1 MRAGV
6 SLIAILALSG
16 LAAPAAL
23 AQAAA
28 PVAMAEPAMAVSSG
42 PEAVSVVIYRDR
54 PVNTVELMRRSQQ
67 SWSRLDREGLA
78 LIVETRTVDLPA
90 GEAVIRFEG
99 VAGGIVGQ
107 SAVLEGLP
115 AGVIERN
122 TDFDLLTPGALCERS
137 IGETVRVVRIN
148 PVTGNA
154 EERPAIIRA
163 GANGPVLE
171 VDGGFEALS
180 CSGLTQRVVFDR
192 VPEGL
197 SDQPSLSVRT
207 RAGEAGRYTVT
218 LAYLATGLQW
228 SSDYVAELAP
238 DGRSMTLTGWLTL
251 ANFGSTGFVDAP
263 VQAVAGNLRTEY
275 GTVPVDAVRLP
286 RRAGCWPQDTTTEG
300 EMPEVYDFNYG
311 GPRLQTRDRA
321 MADAPP
327 PPSPPPPPPPPP
339 PPLAEQGELG
349 DYKIYPLPERTTVAA
364 RQTKQVRFLER
375 RDVPVERIYR
385 IRVSARTDGPASH
398 GPFDAEIILKLD
410 NDPGSALGVA
420 LPGGTWSLRQQQEGG
435 ATFFSGEARSTDRP
449 VGLPVELRI
458 GQSPNV
464 RATVRTTDY
473 RSSVADEITTTLVTV
488 EVVLSNAGRDPA
500 TVEIIPQD
508 YYRPGFLIMDESL
521 ASAISENGYPAWT
534 VGLAPGSSQTLTY
547 SYRTRF

>member
-1 MRAGV
+1 MRVGL
-6 SLIAILALSG
+6 SLILALVLTG
-16 LAAPAAL
+16 LGAPAVL
-23 AQAAA
+23 AQAAG
-28 PVAMAEPAMAVSSG
+28 PVAVAEPPVAVSRG
-42 PEAVSVVIYRDR
+42 PDAVSVVIYRDR

-67 SWSRLDREGLA
+67 SWARLDREGLA
-78 LIVETRTVDLPA
+78 LIVETRTIDLPA

-122 TDFDLLTPGALCERS
+122 TDFDLLTPGSLFERS
-137 IGETVRVVRIN
+137 IGETVRVVRVN
-148 PVTGNA
+148 PVTGNT
-154 EERPAIIRA
+154 EEHVAVIRA

-263 VQAVAGNLRTEY
+263 VQAVAGNLRTER

-286 RRAGCWPQDTTTEG
+286 RRAGCWPQDTTTGG
-300 EMPEVYDFNYG
+300 EMPKYF
-311 GPRLQTRDRA
+311 GPT
-321 MADAPP
+321 MPM
-327 PPSPPPPPPPPP
+327 PPPPPPPPP
-339 PPLAEQGELG
+339 APAMAARDEVVVTGSRVAREEDLG
-349 DYKIYPLPERTTVAA
+349 DYKIYTLPERTTVAA

-385 IRVSARTDGPASH
+385 ARTDGSSDLGGVT
-398 GPFDAEIILKLD
+398 GPFQTDIVLRLD
-410 NDPGSALGVA
+410 NDAGSALGLA
-420 LPGGTWSLRQQQEGG
+420 LPGGTWSLRQQRTDG
-435 ATFFSGEARSTDRP
+435 AAFFTGEARSTDRP
-449 VGLPVELRI
+449 VGLPVELSI

-464 RATVRTTDY
+464 RVRHRATEYSSSRTAG
-473 RSSVADEITTTLVTV
+473 VTTVLYTV
-488 EVVLSNAGRDPA
+488 EVEILNAGSDSA
-500 TVEIIPQD
+500 KLEIIPRSYFQ
-508 YYRPGFLIMDESL
+508 PGFIITRESRE
-521 ASAISENGYPAWT
+521 SGITEGGYPAWT
-534 VGLAPGSSQTLTY
+534 FDVPPRSVERLSY
-547 SYRTRF
+547 SYRLEY

>member
-16 LAAPAAL
+16 LAAPVAL
-23 AQAAA
+23 AQAAGPA
-28 PVAMAEPAMAVSSG
+28 AVVEPAVAVSSG

-78 LIVETRTVDLPA
+78 LIVETRTIDLPA

-122 TDFDLLTPGALCERS
+122 TDFDLLTPGSLFERS

-148 PVTGNA
+148 PVTGRS
-154 EERPAIIRA
+154 EEHVAIIRA
-163 GANGPVLE
+163 GARGPVLE

-263 VQAVAGNLRTEY
+263 VQAVAGNLRTES

-300 EMPEVYDFNYG
+300 EMPELYG
-311 GPRLQTRDRA
+311 VDDIVVTGYR
-321 MADAPP
+321 MAAPP
-327 PPSPPPPPPPPP
+327 PAAPPPPPPPPP
-339 PPLAEQGELG
+339 AAPAMAEQGELG
-349 DYKIYPLPERTTVAA
+349 DYKIYTLPERTTVAA

-375 RDVPVERIYR
+375 RDVPVERFYR
-385 IRVSARTDGPASH
+385 ARIDGSSEPGSVTGPIQTDIVLRLEN
-398 GPFDAEIILKLD
+398 DAD
-410 NDPGSALGVA
+410 SALGLA
-420 LPGGTWSLRQQQEGG
+420 LPGGTWSLRQQRMDGP
-435 ATFFSGEARSTDRP
+435 AFFTGEARSTDRP
-449 VGLPVELRI
+449 VGLPVELAI

-464 RATVRTTDY
+464 RVRYRTTDY
-473 RSSVADEITTTLVTV
+473 TSSQTDGVTTTLYTVQV
-488 EVVLSNAGRDPA
+488 EVMNAGAEAARL
-500 TVEIIPQD
+500 ELIPRAYFQ
-508 YYRPGFLIMDESL
+508 PGFTITRESRE
-521 ASAISENGYPAWT
+521 SEITESGYPAWT
-534 VGLAPGSSQTLTY
+534 FAVPAGSVERLSY
-547 SYRTRF
+547 SYRVEY

>member
-6 SLIAILALSG
+6 SLIAVLALSG
-16 LAAPAAL
+16 LAAPMAR
-23 AQAAA
+23 AQTAT
-28 PVAMAEPAMAVSSG
+28 PVAVAEPAVAVSSG

-54 PVNTVELMRRSQQ
+54 PVNTVELIRRSQQ

-78 LIVETRTVDLPA
+78 LIVETRTIDLPA

-122 TDFDLLTPGALCERS
+122 TDFDLLTPGSLFERS
-137 IGETVRVVRIN
+137 TGETVRVVRIN
-148 PVTGNA
+148 PVTGRS
-154 EERPAIIRA
+154 EEQVAVIRA

-207 RAGEAGRYTVT
+207 RGGEAGRYTVT

-263 VQAVAGNLRTEY
+263 VQAVAGNLRTEF

-300 EMPEVYDFNYG
+300 EMPELYG
-311 GPRLQTRDRA
+311 VDEIVVTGYRA
-321 MADAPP
+321 RSDAPP
-327 PPSPPPPPPPPP
+327 PPPPAPPPPPPPPP
-339 PPLAEQGELG
+339 AMAEQGELG
-349 DYKIYPLPERTTVAA
+349 DYKIYTLPERTTVAA

-375 RDVPVERIYR
+375 RDVPVERFYR
-385 IRVSARTDGPASH
+385 ARIDGSSEPASVP
-398 GPFDAEIILKLD
+398 GPIQTDIVLRLENDAD
-410 NDPGSALGVA
+410 SALGLA
-420 LPGGTWSLRQQQEGG
+420 LPGGTWSLRQQRTDGP
-435 ATFFSGEARSTDRP
+435 AFFTGEARSTDRP
-449 VGLPVELRI
+449 VGLPVELLI

-464 RATVRTTDY
+464 RVRYRTTDY
-473 RSSVADEITTTLVTV
+473 TSSQTDGVTTTLYTVQV
-488 EVVLSNAGRDPA
+488 EVMNAGAEAARL
-500 TVEIIPQD
+500 ELIPRA
-508 YYRPGFLIMDESL
+508 YFRPGFTITRESRE
-521 ASAISENGYPAWT
+521 SALSDNGYPAWAF
-534 VGLAPGSSQTLTY
+534 VVPAGSVERLSF
-547 SYRTRF
+547 SYRVEY

>member
-1 MRAGV
+1 MRTGV

-16 LAAPAAL
+16 LAAPMAL
-23 AQAAA
+23 AQAVA
-28 PVAMAEPAMAVSSG
+28 PVAVAEPAVAVSSG

-115 AGVIERN
+115 TGVIERN
-122 TDFDLLTPGALCERS
+122 TDFDLLTPGSLFERS

-148 PVTGNA
+148 PVTDGA
-154 EERPAIIRA
+154 EEHVALIRA

-238 DGRSMTLTGWLTL
+238 DGRSMALTGWLTL

-263 VQAVAGNLRTEY
+263 VQAVAGNLRTES

-300 EMPEVYDFNYG
+300 KSPAYSGMTEPM
-311 GPRLQTRDRA
+311 
-321 MADAPP
+321 
-327 PPSPPPPPPPPP
+327 PPPPPPAPPP
-339 PPLAEQGELG
+339 PPRLQMRDEVVVTGSRIAEQGELG
-349 DYKIYPLPERTTVAA
+349 DYKIYTLPERTTVAA

-375 RDVPVERIYR
+375 RDVPVERLYR
-385 IRVSARTDGPASH
+385 ARIDGSSDLRSVTGPLQTD
-398 GPFDAEIILKLD
+398 ILLRLD
-410 NDPGSALGVA
+410 NDADSALGLA
-420 LPGGTWSLRQQQEGG
+420 LPGGTWSLRQQRTDGP
-435 ATFFSGEARSTDRP
+435 AFFTGEARSTDRP
-449 VGLPVELRI
+449 IGLPVELSI

-464 RATVRTTDY
+464 RVRYRTTDY
-473 RSSVADEITTTLVTV
+473 SSSQTGGVTTTLYTVQV
-488 EVVLSNAGRDPA
+488 EVMNAGA
-500 TVEIIPQD
+500 EAASLEVIPWAYFQ
-508 YYRPGFLIMDESL
+508 PGFTITRESRE
-521 ASAISENGYPAWT
+521 SSITEGGYPAWSFA
-534 VGLAPGSSQTLTY
+534 VPAGSVERLSF
-547 SYRTRF
+547 SYRVEY

>member
-1 MRAGV
+1 MRTGV

-16 LAAPAAL
+16 LAAPMAL
-23 AQAAA
+23 AQAVA
-28 PVAMAEPAMAVSSG
+28 PVAVAEPAVAVSSG

-122 TDFDLLTPGALCERS
+122 TDFDLLTPGSLFERS

-148 PVTGNA
+148 PVTGGA
-154 EERPAIIRA
+154 EEHVALIRA

-300 EMPEVYDFNYG
+300 KSPAYSGMTEPM
-311 GPRLQTRDRA
+311 
-321 MADAPP
+321 P
-327 PPSPPPPPPPPP
+327 PPSPPAPPPPPR
-339 PPLAEQGELG
+339 LQMRDEVVVTGSRIAEQGELG
-349 DYKIYPLPERTTVAA
+349 DYKIYTLPERTTVAA

-385 IRVSARTDGPASH
+385 ARISGSSDLGGVTGPFRTD
-398 GPFDAEIILKLD
+398 IVLKLD
-410 NDPGSALGVA
+410 NDADSALGLA
-420 LPGGTWSLRQQQEGG
+420 LPGGTWSLRQQRTDGP
-435 ATFFSGEARSTDRP
+435 AFFTGEARSTDRP
-449 VGLPVELRI
+449 VGLPVELSI

-464 RATVRTTDY
+464 RVRYRTTEY
-473 RSSVADEITTTLVTV
+473 SSSQTGGVTTTVYTVQV
-488 EVVLSNAGRDPA
+488 EVMNTGAEAASLEV
-500 TVEIIPQD
+500 IPWAYFQ
-508 YYRPGFLIMDESL
+508 PGFTITRESRE
-521 ASAISENGYPAWT
+521 SGITEGGYPAWSFA
-534 VGLAPGSSQTLTY
+534 VPAGSVERLSF
-547 SYRTRF
+547 SYRVEY

>member
-16 LAAPAAL
+16 LAAPEAL
-23 AQAAA
+23 AQAAVPA
-28 PVAMAEPAMAVSSG
+28 AVAEPAVAVSSG

-122 TDFDLLTPGALCERS
+122 TDFDLLTPGSLFERS

-148 PVTGNA
+148 PVTGGA
-154 EERPAIIRA
+154 EEHVALIRA

-263 VQAVAGNLRTEY
+263 VQAVAGNLRTES
-275 GTVPVDAVRLP
+275 GTVAVDAVRLP

-300 EMPEVYDFNYG
+300 ESPAYSGMTEP
-311 GPRLQTRDRA
+311 
-321 MADAPP
+321 M
-327 PPSPPPPPPPPP
+327 PPPPPPPPP
-339 PPLAEQGELG
+339 SAPVMVGREEVVVTGSRIAEQGELG
-349 DYKIYPLPERTTVAA
+349 DYKIYTLPERTTVAA

-375 RDVPVERIYR
+375 RDVPVERLYR
-385 IRVSARTDGPASH
+385 ARISGSSDLGGVT
-398 GPFDAEIILKLD
+398 GPFQTDIVLKLD
-410 NDPGSALGVA
+410 NDADSALGLA
-420 LPGGTWSLRQQQEGG
+420 LPGGTWSLRQQRTDGP
-435 ATFFSGEARSTDRP
+435 AFFTGEARSTDRP
-449 VGLPVELRI
+449 VGLPVELSI

-464 RATVRTTDY
+464 RVRYRTTDY
-473 RSSVADEITTTLVTV
+473 RSSQTGGVTTTVYTVQVEVMNAGAEAASLELIPWAYFQPGFTITRESRESEIT
-488 EVVLSNAGRDPA
+488 
-500 TVEIIPQD
+500 
-508 YYRPGFLIMDESL
+508 ES
-521 ASAISENGYPAWT
+521 GYPAWT
-534 VGLAPGSSQTLTY
+534 FAVPAGSVERLSY
-547 SYRTRF
+547 SYRIEY

>member
-16 LAAPAAL
+16 LAAPEAL
-23 AQAAA
+23 AQAAVPA
-28 PVAMAEPAMAVSSG
+28 AVAEPAVAVSSG

-54 PVNTVELMRRSQQ
+54 PVNTVELMRQSQQ

-122 TDFDLLTPGALCERS
+122 TDFDLLTPGSLFERS

-148 PVTGNA
+148 PVTGGA
-154 EERPAIIRA
+154 EEHVAVIRA

-263 VQAVAGNLRTEY
+263 VQAVAGNLRTES

-300 EMPEVYDFNYG
+300 EMPEYS
-311 GPRLQTRDRA
+311 GPA
-321 MADAPP
+321 MAV
-327 PPSPPPPPPPPP
+327 PPPPPPPAPP
-339 PPLAEQGELG
+339 PPPRLQMRDEVVVTGSRIAEQGELG
-349 DYKIYPLPERTTVAA
+349 DYKIYTLPERTTVAA

-385 IRVSARTDGPASH
+385 ARIDGSSDLRSVTGPLQTD
-398 GPFDAEIILKLD
+398 IVLRLD
-410 NDPGSALGVA
+410 NDADSALGLA
-420 LPGGTWSLRQQQEGG
+420 LPGGTWSLRQQRTDGP
-435 ATFFSGEARSTDRP
+435 AFFTGEARSTDRP
-449 VGLPVELRI
+449 IGLPVELSI

-464 RATVRTTDY
+464 RVRYRTTDY
-473 RSSVADEITTTLVTV
+473 SSSQTGGVTTTLYTVQV
-488 EVVLSNAGRDPA
+488 EVMNAGA
-500 TVEIIPQD
+500 EAASLEVIPWAYFQ
-508 YYRPGFLIMDESL
+508 PGFTITRESRE
-521 ASAISENGYPAWT
+521 SSITEGGYPAWSFA
-534 VGLAPGSSQTLTY
+534 VPAGSVERLSF
-547 SYRTRF
+547 SYRVEY

>member
-1 MRAGV
+1 MRAGT

-28 PVAMAEPAMAVSSG
+28 PVAVAEPAIAVSSG

-54 PVNTVELMRRSQQ
+54 PVNTVELLRQSQQ
-67 SWSRLDREGLA
+67 SWNRLDREGLA
-78 LIVETRTVDLPA
+78 LIVETRTIDLPA

-122 TDFDLLTPGALCERS
+122 TDFDLLTPGSLFERS
-137 IGETVRVVRIN
+137 IGETVRVVRVN
-148 PVTGNA
+148 PVTGRS
-154 EERPAIIRA
+154 EERVAIIRA
-163 GANGPVLE
+163 GAAGPVLE
-171 VDGGFEALS
+171 VGGGFEALS

-238 DGRSMTLTGWLTL
+238 DGRSMVVTGWLTL

-263 VQAVAGNLRTEY
+263 VQAVAGTLRTDR

-300 EMPEVYDFNYG
+300 EMPEYF
-311 GPRLQTRDRA
+311 GPA
-321 MADAPP
+321 IYA
-327 PPSPPPPPPPPP
+327 PPPPPPPPP
-339 PPLAEQGELG
+339 SAAARETVEDIVVTGSRIAEQGDLG
-349 DYKIYPLPERTTVAA
+349 DYKIYTLPERTTVAA

-375 RDVPVERIYR
+375 RDVPVERVYRLRVAGSEDTREIY
-385 IRVSARTDGPASH
+385 GPRPA
-398 GPFDAEIILKLD
+398 DIVLRLD
-410 NDPGSALGVA
+410 NALGSALGVA
-420 LPGGTWSLRQQQEGG
+420 LPGGTWNLRQRRLDGP
-435 ATFFSGEARSTDRP
+435 AFFTGEARSEDRP
-449 VGLPVELRI
+449 VGLPVELAI
-458 GQSPNV
+458 GQSPKV
-464 RATVRTTDY
+464 RGMVRTTAY
-473 RSSVADEITTTLVTV
+473 RSSVRRDVETQTYTVETVITNAGQESVTV
-488 EVVLSNAGRDPA
+488 QV
-500 TVEIIPQD
+500 IPED
-508 YYRPGFLIMDESL
+508 YYEDGFRITRQSL
-521 ASAISENGYPAWT
+521 RSVVSENGYPVWT
-534 VGLAPGSSQTLTY
+534 LTVPGSGSYTLTY
-547 SYRTRF
+547 SYRTRY

>member
-1 MRAGV
+1 MRIGL
-6 SLIAILALSG
+6 SLILALVLTG
-16 LAAPAAL
+16 LGAPAVL
-23 AQAAA
+23 GQAAGPA
-28 PVAMAEPAMAVSSG
+28 AGAEPPVAVSPG
-42 PEAVSVVIYRDR
+42 PDAVSVVIYRDR

-67 SWSRLDREGLA
+67 SWARLDREGLA
-78 LIVETRTVDLPA
+78 LIVETRTIDLPA

-122 TDFDLLTPGALCERS
+122 TDFDLLTPGSLFERS
-137 IGETVRVVRIN
+137 IGETVRVVRVN

-154 EERPAIIRA
+154 EEHVAVIRA

-207 RAGEAGRYTVT
+207 RAGAAGRYTVT

-228 SSDYVAELAP
+228 SSDYVVELAP

-263 VQAVAGNLRTEY
+263 VQAVAGNLRTER

-300 EMPEVYDFNYG
+300 QMPEYYG
-311 GPRLQTRDRA
+311 VEDIVVTGYRA
-321 MADAPP
+321 AA
-327 PPSPPPPPPPPP
+327 PPPPPPPPP
-339 PPLAEQGELG
+339 PAPAAPPMAEQGELG
-349 DYKIYPLPERTTVAA
+349 DYKIYTLPELTTVAA

-375 RDVPVERIYR
+375 RDVPVERLHR
-385 IRVSARTDGPASH
+385 ARVDGSADLMGVT
-398 GPFDAEIILKLD
+398 GPFQTDIVLRLD
-410 NDPGSALGVA
+410 NDAGSALGLA
-420 LPGGTWSLRQQQEGG
+420 LPGGTWSLRQQRTDGP
-435 ATFFSGEARSTDRP
+435 AFFTGEVRSTDRP
-449 VGLPVELRI
+449 VGLPVELLI

-464 RATVRTTDY
+464 RVRHRATEYSSSRTGG
-473 RSSVADEITTTLVTV
+473 VTTVLYTV
-488 EVVLSNAGRDPA
+488 EVEILNAGSDSA
-500 TVEIIPQD
+500 KVEIIPRSYFQ
-508 YYRPGFLIMDESL
+508 PGFAITRESRE
-521 ASAISENGYPAWT
+521 SGITEGGYPAWT
-534 VGLAPGSSQTLTY
+534 FDVPPRSVERLSY
-547 SYRTRF
+547 SYRLEY

>member
-1 MRAGV
+1 MRTGV

-16 LAAPAAL
+16 LAAPMAL
-23 AQAAA
+23 AQAVA
-28 PVAMAEPAMAVSSG
+28 PVAVAEPAVAVSSG

-115 AGVIERN
+115 TGVIERN
-122 TDFDLLTPGALCERS
+122 TDFDLLTPGSLFERS

-148 PVTGNA
+148 PVTDGA
-154 EERPAIIRA
+154 EEHVALIRA

-238 DGRSMTLTGWLTL
+238 DGRSMALTGWLTL

-263 VQAVAGNLRTEY
+263 VQAVAGNLRTES

-300 EMPEVYDFNYG
+300 KSPAYSGMTEPM
-311 GPRLQTRDRA
+311 
-321 MADAPP
+321 
-327 PPSPPPPPPPPP
+327 PPPPPPAPPP
-339 PPLAEQGELG
+339 PPRLQMRDEVVVTGSRIAEQGELG
-349 DYKIYPLPERTTVAA
+349 DYKIYTLPERTTVAA

-375 RDVPVERIYR
+375 RDVPVERLYR
-385 IRVSARTDGPASH
+385 ARIDGSSDLRSVTGPLQTD
-398 GPFDAEIILKLD
+398 IVLRLD
-410 NDPGSALGVA
+410 NDADSALGLA
-420 LPGGTWSLRQQQEGG
+420 LPGGTWSLRQQRTDGP
-435 ATFFSGEARSTDRP
+435 AFFTGEARSTDRP
-449 VGLPVELRI
+449 IGLPVELSI

-464 RATVRTTDY
+464 RVRYRTTDY
-473 RSSVADEITTTLVTV
+473 SSSQTGGVTTTLYTVQV
-488 EVVLSNAGRDPA
+488 EVMNAGA
-500 TVEIIPQD
+500 EAASLEVIPWAYFQ
-508 YYRPGFLIMDESL
+508 PGFTITRESRE
-521 ASAISENGYPAWT
+521 SSITEGGYPAWSFA
-534 VGLAPGSSQTLTY
+534 VPAGSVERLSF
-547 SYRTRF
+547 SYRVEY

>member
-1 MRAGV
+1 MRIGL
-6 SLIAILALSG
+6 SLILALVLSG
-16 LAAPAAL
+16 LVASAVL
-23 AQAAA
+23 AQANGPAA
-28 PVAMAEPAMAVSSG
+28 VAEPGVTVSQG
-42 PEAVSVVIYRDR
+42 PDAVSVVIYRDR

-67 SWSRLDREGLA
+67 SWARLDREGLA
-78 LIVETRTVDLPA
+78 LIVETRTIDLPA

-122 TDFDLLTPGALCERS
+122 TDFDLLTPGSLFERS
-137 IGETVRVVRIN
+137 IGETVRVVRVN

-154 EERPAIIRA
+154 EEHVAVIRA

-207 RAGEAGRYTVT
+207 RAGTAGRYTVT

-263 VQAVAGNLRTEY
+263 VQAVAGNLRTQS

-286 RRAGCWPQDTTTEG
+286 RRAGCWPQDTTTGG
-300 EMPEVYDFNYG
+300 EMPEGYAAESRAY
-311 GPRLQTRDRA
+311 A
-321 MADAPP
+321 MA
-327 PPSPPPPPPPPP
+327 PPPPPPPAPP
-339 PPLAEQGELG
+339 APARPEVVVTGSRVAREDDLG
-349 DYKIYPLPERTTVAA
+349 DYKIYTLPELTTVAA

-375 RDVPVERIYR
+375 RDVPVERLYR
-385 IRVSARTDGPASH
+385 ARVDGSSDLIGVI
-398 GPFDAEIILKLD
+398 GPFQTDIVLKLD
-410 NDPGSALGVA
+410 NDAGSALGLA
-420 LPGGTWSLRQQQEGG
+420 LPGGTWSLRQQRTDGP
-435 ATFFSGEARSTDRP
+435 TFFTGEARSTDRP
-449 VGLPVELRI
+449 VGLPVELSI

-464 RATVRTTDY
+464 RVRHRATEYSSSRTGG
-473 RSSVADEITTTLVTV
+473 VATTLYTV
-488 EVVLSNAGRDPA
+488 EVEILNAGSDSARL
-500 TVEIIPQD
+500 EIIPRSYFQ
-508 YYRPGFLIMDESL
+508 PGFIITRESRESTL
-521 ASAISENGYPAWT
+521 TEGGYPAWT
-534 VGLAPGSSQTLTY
+534 FDVPPRSVERLSY
-547 SYRTRF
+547 SYRLEY

>member
-1 MRAGV
+1 MRTGV

-16 LAAPAAL
+16 LAAPMAL
-23 AQAAA
+23 AQAVA
-28 PVAMAEPAMAVSSG
+28 PVAVAEPAVAVSSG

-115 AGVIERN
+115 TGVIERN
-122 TDFDLLTPGALCERS
+122 TDFDLLTPGSLFERS

-148 PVTGNA
+148 PVTDGA
-154 EERPAIIRA
+154 EEHVALIRA

-238 DGRSMTLTGWLTL
+238 DGRSMALTGWLTL

-263 VQAVAGNLRTEY
+263 VQAVAGNLRTES

-300 EMPEVYDFNYG
+300 KSPAYSGMTEPM
-311 GPRLQTRDRA
+311 
-321 MADAPP
+321 
-327 PPSPPPPPPPPP
+327 PPPPPPAPPP
-339 PPLAEQGELG
+339 PPRLQMRDEVVVTGSRIAEQGELG
-349 DYKIYPLPERTTVAA
+349 DYKIYTLPERTTVAA

-375 RDVPVERIYR
+375 RDVPVERLYR
-385 IRVSARTDGPASH
+385 ARISGSSDLGGVT
-398 GPFDAEIILKLD
+398 GPFQTDIVLRLD
-410 NDPGSALGVA
+410 NDADSALGLA
-420 LPGGTWSLRQQQEGG
+420 LPGGTWSLRQQRTDGP
-435 ATFFSGEARSTDRP
+435 AFFTGEARSTDRP
-449 VGLPVELRI
+449 IGLPVELSI

-464 RATVRTTDY
+464 RVRYRTTDY
-473 RSSVADEITTTLVTV
+473 SSSQTGGVTTTLYTVQV
-488 EVVLSNAGRDPA
+488 EVMNAGA
-500 TVEIIPQD
+500 EAASLEVIPWAYFQ
-508 YYRPGFLIMDESL
+508 PGFTITRESRE
-521 ASAISENGYPAWT
+521 SSITEGGYPAWSFA
-534 VGLAPGSSQTLTY
+534 VPAGSVERLSF
-547 SYRTRF
+547 SYRVEY

>member
-1 MRAGV
+1 MRTGV

-16 LAAPAAL
+16 LAAPMAL

-28 PVAMAEPAMAVSSG
+28 PVAMAEPAVAVSGG

-78 LIVETRTVDLPA
+78 LIVETRTIDLPA

-122 TDFDLLTPGALCERS
+122 TDFDLLTPGSLFERA

-148 PVTGNA
+148 PVTGDA
-154 EERPAIIRA
+154 EEHMAVIRA

-171 VDGGFEALS
+171 VDGGIEALS

-218 LAYLATGLQW
+218 LAYLTTGLQW

-263 VQAVAGNLRTEY
+263 VQAVAGNLRTES

-300 EMPEVYDFNYG
+300 EMPAYSGMTE
-311 GPRLQTRDRA
+311 P
-321 MADAPP
+321 M
-327 PPSPPPPPPPPP
+327 PPPPPPPPAMAATVVDDIVVTGSRV
-339 PPLAEQGELG
+339 AEQEDLG
-349 DYKIYPLPERTTVAA
+349 DYKIYTLPERTTVAA

-375 RDVPVERIYR
+375 HDVPVERIYR
-385 IRVSARTDGPASH
+385 LRVAGSEDT
-398 GPFDAEIILKLD
+398 AEIYGPQEADIVLRLD
-410 NDPGSALGVA
+410 NAPGSALGLA
-420 LPGGTWSLRQQQEGG
+420 LPGGTWNLRQQG
-435 ATFFSGEARSTDRP
+435 ADGAAFFTGEARSVDRP
-449 VGLPVELRI
+449 VGLPVELSI

-464 RATVRTTDY
+464 RGSVRTTTY
-473 RSSVADEITTTLVTV
+473 RSSERRNVETQTYKVEAIIT
-488 EVVLSNAGRDPA
+488 NAGQDAA
-500 TVEIIPQD
+500 TVQVVPAD
-508 YYRPGFLIMDESL
+508 YFADGFRITRQSVR
-521 ASAISENGYPAWT
+521 STISENGYPMWT
-534 VGLAPGSSQTLTY
+534 LTVPAGSSQTLTY
-547 SYRTRF
+547 TYRVEY

>member
-16 LAAPAAL
+16 LAAPEAL
-23 AQAAA
+23 AQAAVPA
-28 PVAMAEPAMAVSSG
+28 AVAEPAVAVSSG

-54 PVNTVELMRRSQQ
+54 PVNTVELMRQSQQ

-122 TDFDLLTPGALCERS
+122 TDFDLLTPGSLFERS

-148 PVTGNA
+148 PVTGGA
-154 EERPAIIRA
+154 EEHVAVIRA

-263 VQAVAGNLRTEY
+263 VQAVAGNLRTES

-300 EMPEVYDFNYG
+300 DMPEMYG
-311 GPRLQTRDRA
+311 GMRDRA
-321 MADAPP
+321 YAMA
-327 PPSPPPPPPPPP
+327 PPPPPPPPP
-339 PPLAEQGELG
+339 SAPPPPVPPPPPALAGQGELG
-349 DYKIYPLPERTTVAA
+349 DYKIYTLPERTTVAA

-375 RDVPVERIYR
+375 RDVPVERLYR
-385 IRVSARTDGPASH
+385 ARISGSSDLGGVT
-398 GPFDAEIILKLD
+398 GPFQTDIVLRLD
-410 NDPGSALGVA
+410 NDADSALGLA
-420 LPGGTWSLRQQQEGG
+420 LPGGTWSLRQQRTDGP
-435 ATFFSGEARSTDRP
+435 AFFTGEARSTDRP
-449 VGLPVELRI
+449 VGLPVELSI

-464 RATVRTTDY
+464 RVRYRTTDY
-473 RSSVADEITTTLVTV
+473 SSSQTGGGTTTLYTV
-488 EVVLSNAGRDPA
+488 QVEGMNAGA
-500 TVEIIPQD
+500 EAASLEVIPWAYFQ
-508 YYRPGFLIMDESL
+508 PGFTITRESRE
-521 ASAISENGYPAWT
+521 SGITEGGYPAWSFA
-534 VGLAPGSSQTLTY
+534 VPAGSVERLSF
-547 SYRTRF
+547 SYRVEY

>member
-1 MRAGV
+1 MRPGV
-6 SLIAILALSG
+6 SLIAVLALSG
-16 LAAPAAL
+16 LAAPTAL
-23 AQAAA
+23 AQAAG
-28 PVAMAEPAMAVSSG
+28 PVAVAEPAVAVSSG

-122 TDFDLLTPGALCERS
+122 TDFDLLTPGSLFERS

-148 PVTGNA
+148 PVTGSA
-154 EERPAIIRA
+154 EEHVAVIRA

-171 VDGGFEALS
+171 VDGSFEALS

-207 RAGEAGRYTVT
+207 RAGTAGRYTVT

-263 VQAVAGNLRTEY
+263 VQAVAGNLRTES

-300 EMPEVYDFNYG
+300 EMPEYS
-311 GPRLQTRDRA
+311 GPA
-321 MADAPP
+321 MAV
-327 PPSPPPPPPPPP
+327 PPPPPPPAPP
-339 PPLAEQGELG
+339 PPPRLQMRDEVVVTGSRIAEQGELG
-349 DYKIYPLPERTTVAA
+349 DYKIYTLPERTTVAA

-385 IRVSARTDGPASH
+385 ARIDGSSDLRSVTGPLQTD
-398 GPFDAEIILKLD
+398 IVLRLD
-410 NDPGSALGVA
+410 NDADSALGLA
-420 LPGGTWSLRQQQEGG
+420 LPGGTWSLRQQRTDGP
-435 ATFFSGEARSTDRP
+435 AFFTGEARSTDRP
-449 VGLPVELRI
+449 VGLPVELSI

-464 RATVRTTDY
+464 RVRYRTTDY
-473 RSSVADEITTTLVTV
+473 SSSQTGGVTTTLFTVQV
-488 EVVLSNAGRDPA
+488 EVMNAGA
-500 TVEIIPQD
+500 EAASLEIIPWAYFQ
-508 YYRPGFLIMDESL
+508 PGFTITRESRE
-521 ASAISENGYPAWT
+521 SGITESGYPAWT
-534 VGLAPGSSQTLTY
+534 FAVPSGSVERLSF
-547 SYRTRF
+547 SYRIEY

>member
-16 LAAPAAL
+16 LAAPEAL
-23 AQAAA
+23 AQAAVPA
-28 PVAMAEPAMAVSSG
+28 AVAEPAVAVSSG

-54 PVNTVELMRRSQQ
+54 PVNTVELMRQSQQ

-122 TDFDLLTPGALCERS
+122 TDFDLLTPGSLFERS

-148 PVTGNA
+148 PVTGGA
-154 EERPAIIRA
+154 EEHVAVIRA

-263 VQAVAGNLRTEY
+263 VQAVAGNLRTES

-300 EMPEVYDFNYG
+300 DMPEMYG
-311 GPRLQTRDRA
+311 GMRDRA
-321 MADAPP
+321 YAMA
-327 PPSPPPPPPPPP
+327 PPPPPPPPP
-339 PPLAEQGELG
+339 SAPPPPVPPPPPALAGQGELG
-349 DYKIYPLPERTTVAA
+349 DYKIYTLPERTTVAA

-375 RDVPVERIYR
+375 RDVPVERLYR
-385 IRVSARTDGPASH
+385 ARISGSSDLGGVT
-398 GPFDAEIILKLD
+398 GPFQTDIVLRLD
-410 NDPGSALGVA
+410 NDADSALGLA
-420 LPGGTWSLRQQQEGG
+420 LPGGTWSLRQQRTDGP
-435 ATFFSGEARSTDRP
+435 AFFTGEARSTDRP
-449 VGLPVELRI
+449 VGLPVELSI

-464 RATVRTTDY
+464 RVRYRTTDY
-473 RSSVADEITTTLVTV
+473 SSSQTGGVTTTLYTVQV
-488 EVVLSNAGRDPA
+488 EVMNAGA
-500 TVEIIPQD
+500 EAASLEVIPWAYFQ
-508 YYRPGFLIMDESL
+508 PGFTITRESRE
-521 ASAISENGYPAWT
+521 SGITEGGYPAWSFA
-534 VGLAPGSSQTLTY
+534 VPASSVERLSF
-547 SYRTRF
+547 SYRVEY

>member
-1 MRAGV
+1 MRTGV

-16 LAAPAAL
+16 LAAPVAH
-23 AQAAA
+23 AQAVA
-28 PVAMAEPAMAVSSG
+28 PVAVAEPAVAVSSG

-54 PVNTVELMRRSQQ
+54 PVNTVELMRQSQQ

-78 LIVETRTVDLPA
+78 LIVETRTIDLPA

-122 TDFDLLTPGALCERS
+122 TDFDLLTPGSLFERS

-154 EERPAIIRA
+154 EEHVAVIRA

-263 VQAVAGNLRTEY
+263 VQAVAGNLRIES

-300 EMPEVYDFNYG
+300 EMPEYMGLPVY
-311 GPRLQTRDRA
+311 A
-321 MADAPP
+321 
-327 PPSPPPPPPPPP
+327 PPPPPPPPP
-339 PPLAEQGELG
+339 PAPAMVARDEVVVTGSRIAEQGELG
-349 DYKIYPLPERTTVAA
+349 DYKIYTLPERTTVAA

-375 RDVPVERIYR
+375 RDVPVERLYR
-385 IRVSARTDGPASH
+385 ARIDGSSDLRSVT
-398 GPFDAEIILKLD
+398 GPFQTDIVLRLD
-410 NDPGSALGVA
+410 NDADSALGLA
-420 LPGGTWSLRQQQEGG
+420 LPGGTWSLRQQRTDGP
-435 ATFFSGEARSTDRP
+435 AFFTGEARSTDRP
-449 VGLPVELRI
+449 VGLPVELSI

-464 RATVRTTDY
+464 RVRYRTTEY
-473 RSSVADEITTTLVTV
+473 SSSQTGGVTTTLYTVQV
-488 EVVLSNAGRDPA
+488 EVMNAGA
-500 TVEIIPQD
+500 EAASLEIIPWAYFQ
-508 YYRPGFLIMDESL
+508 RGFTITRESRTSTL
-521 ASAISENGYPAWT
+521 TESGYPAWSFA
-534 VGLAPGSSQTLTY
+534 VPAGSVEQLSF
-547 SYRTRF
+547 SYRIEY

>member
-16 LAAPAAL
+16 LAAPEAL
-23 AQAAA
+23 AQAAVPA
-28 PVAMAEPAMAVSSG
+28 AVAEPAVAVSSG

-54 PVNTVELMRRSQQ
+54 PVNTVELMRQSQQ

-122 TDFDLLTPGALCERS
+122 TDFDLLTPGSLFERS

-148 PVTGNA
+148 PVTGGA
-154 EERPAIIRA
+154 EEHVAVIRA

-263 VQAVAGNLRTEY
+263 VQAVAGNLRTES

-300 EMPEVYDFNYG
+300 DMPEMYG
-311 GPRLQTRDRA
+311 GMRDRA
-321 MADAPP
+321 YAMA
-327 PPSPPPPPPPPP
+327 PPPPPPPPP
-339 PPLAEQGELG
+339 SAPPPPVPPPPPALAGQGELG
-349 DYKIYPLPERTTVAA
+349 DYKIYTLPERTTVAA

-375 RDVPVERIYR
+375 RDVPVERLYR
-385 IRVSARTDGPASH
+385 ARISGSSDLGGVT
-398 GPFDAEIILKLD
+398 GPFQTDIVLRLD
-410 NDPGSALGVA
+410 NDADSALGLA
-420 LPGGTWSLRQQQEGG
+420 LPGGTWSLRQQRTDGP
-435 ATFFSGEARSTDRP
+435 AFFTGEARSTDRP
-449 VGLPVELRI
+449 VGLPVELSI

-464 RATVRTTDY
+464 RVRYRTTDY
-473 RSSVADEITTTLVTV
+473 SSSQTGGVTTTLYTVQV
-488 EVVLSNAGRDPA
+488 EVMNAGA
-500 TVEIIPQD
+500 EAASLEVIPWAYFQ
-508 YYRPGFLIMDESL
+508 PGFTITRESRE
-521 ASAISENGYPAWT
+521 SGITEGGYPAWSFA
-534 VGLAPGSSQTLTY
+534 VPAGSVERLSF
-547 SYRTRF
+547 SYRVEY

>member
-1 MRAGV
+1 MRTGV

-16 LAAPAAL
+16 LAAPMAL

-28 PVAMAEPAMAVSSG
+28 PVAMAEPAVAVSGG

-78 LIVETRTVDLPA
+78 LIVETRTIDLPA

-122 TDFDLLTPGALCERS
+122 TDFDLLTPGSLFERA

-148 PVTGNA
+148 PVTGDA
-154 EERPAIIRA
+154 EEHMAVIRA

-171 VDGGFEALS
+171 VDGGIEALS

-263 VQAVAGNLRTEY
+263 VQAVAGNLRTES

-300 EMPEVYDFNYG
+300 EMPAYSGMTE
-311 GPRLQTRDRA
+311 P
-321 MADAPP
+321 M
-327 PPSPPPPPPPPP
+327 PPPPPPPPAMAATVVDDIVVTGSRV
-339 PPLAEQGELG
+339 AEQEDLG
-349 DYKIYPLPERTTVAA
+349 DYKIYTLPERTTVAA

-375 RDVPVERIYR
+375 HDVPVERIYR
-385 IRVSARTDGPASH
+385 LRVAGSEDT
-398 GPFDAEIILKLD
+398 AEIYGPQEADIVLRLD
-410 NDPGSALGVA
+410 NAPGSALGLA
-420 LPGGTWSLRQQQEGG
+420 LPGGTWNLRQQG
-435 ATFFSGEARSTDRP
+435 ADGAAFFTGEARSVDRP
-449 VGLPVELRI
+449 VGLPVELSI

-464 RATVRTTDY
+464 RGSVRTTTY
-473 RSSVADEITTTLVTV
+473 RSSERRNVETQTYKVEAIIT
-488 EVVLSNAGRDPA
+488 NAGQDAA
-500 TVEIIPQD
+500 TVQVVPAD
-508 YYRPGFLIMDESL
+508 YFADGFRITRQSVR
-521 ASAISENGYPAWT
+521 STISENGYPMWT
-534 VGLAPGSSQTLTY
+534 LTVPAGSSQTLTY
-547 SYRTRF
+547 TYRVEY

>member
-1 MRAGV
+1 MRTGV
-6 SLIAILALSG
+6 SLIAMLALSG
-16 LAAPAAL
+16 LAAPEAL
-23 AQAAA
+23 AQAGAPAA
-28 PVAMAEPAMAVSSG
+28 VAEPAVAVSSG
-42 PEAVSVVIYRDR
+42 PDAVSVVIYRDR
-54 PVNTVELMRRSQQ
+54 PVNTVELMRQSQQ

-78 LIVETRTVDLPA
+78 LIVETRTIDLPA

-107 SAVLEGLP
+107 SAVLDGLP

-122 TDFDLLTPGALCERS
+122 TDFDLLTPGSLFERS

-148 PVTGNA
+148 PVTGRS
-154 EERPAIIRA
+154 EEHVAVIRA

-263 VQAVAGNLRTEY
+263 VQAVAGNLRTES

-300 EMPEVYDFNYG
+300 EMPEIYG
-311 GPRLQTRDRA
+311 GVADRA
-321 MADAPP
+321 YAMA
-327 PPSPPPPPPPPP
+327 PPPPPPPPAP
-339 PPLAEQGELG
+339 PAPARPEVVVTGSRVAEQGDLG
-349 DYKIYPLPERTTVAA
+349 DYKIYTLPERTTVAA

-375 RDVPVERIYR
+375 RDVPVERFYR
-385 IRVSARTDGPASH
+385 ARIDGSSEPGSVT
-398 GPFDAEIILKLD
+398 GPFQTDIVLRLENDAD
-410 NDPGSALGVA
+410 SALGLA
-420 LPGGTWSLRQQQEGG
+420 LPGGTWSLRQQRTDGP
-435 ATFFSGEARSTDRP
+435 AFFTGEARSTDRP
-449 VGLPVELRI
+449 VGLPVELSI

-464 RATVRTTDY
+464 RVRYRTTEY
-473 RSSVADEITTTLVTV
+473 SSSQTGHVTTTLYTVQV
-488 EVVLSNAGRDPA
+488 EVMNAGTEA
-500 TVEIIPQD
+500 ASLEIIPWAYFQ
-508 YYRPGFLIMDESL
+508 PGFTITRESRD
-521 ASAISENGYPAWT
+521 SSITDSGYPAWAFA
-534 VGLAPGSSQTLTY
+534 VPPGSVERLSF
-547 SYRTRF
+547 SYRIEY

>member
-6 SLIAILALSG
+6 SLIAVLALSG
-16 LAAPAAL
+16 LAAPTAL
-23 AQAAA
+23 AQAAG
-28 PVAMAEPAMAVSSG
+28 PVAVAEPAVAVSSG

-78 LIVETRTVDLPA
+78 LIVETRTSDLPA

-122 TDFDLLTPGALCERS
+122 TDFDLLTPGSLFERS

-148 PVTGNA
+148 PVTGRS
-154 EERPAIIRA
+154 EEHVAVIRA
-163 GANGPVLE
+163 GARGPVLE

-207 RAGEAGRYTVT
+207 RAGTAGRYTVT

-251 ANFGSTGFVDAP
+251 ANFGGTGFVDAP
-263 VQAVAGNLRTEY
+263 VQAVAGNLRTES

-300 EMPEVYDFNYG
+300 EMPEYS
-311 GPRLQTRDRA
+311 GPA
-321 MADAPP
+321 MNV
-327 PPSPPPPPPPPP
+327 PPPPPPPAPP
-339 PPLAEQGELG
+339 PAPAMAARDEIVVTGSRVAEQGDLG
-349 DYKIYPLPERTTVAA
+349 DYKIYTLPERTTVAA

-385 IRVSARTDGPASH
+385 ARIDGSSDLRSVT
-398 GPFDAEIILKLD
+398 GPFQTDIVLKLD
-410 NDPGSALGVA
+410 NDADSALGLA
-420 LPGGTWSLRQQQEGG
+420 LPGGTWSLRQQRTDGP
-435 ATFFSGEARSTDRP
+435 AFFTGEARSTDRP
-449 VGLPVELRI
+449 VGLPVELSI

-464 RATVRTTDY
+464 RVRYRTTEY
-473 RSSVADEITTTLVTV
+473 SSSQTGGVTTTLYTVQV
-488 EVVLSNAGRDPA
+488 EVMNAGA
-500 TVEIIPQD
+500 EAASLEIIPWAYFQ
-508 YYRPGFLIMDESL
+508 PGFTITRESR
-521 ASAISENGYPAWT
+521 ASALTDSGYPAWT
-534 VGLAPGSSQTLTY
+534 FAVPSGSVEQLSF
-547 SYRTRF
+547 SYRIEY

>member
-6 SLIAILALSG
+6 SLIAMLALSG
-16 LAAPAAL
+16 LAAPEAL

-28 PVAMAEPAMAVSSG
+28 PAAVAEPAVAVSSG
-42 PEAVSVVIYRDR
+42 PDAVSVVIYRDR
-54 PVNTVELMRRSQQ
+54 PVNTVELMRQSQQ

-78 LIVETRTVDLPA
+78 LIVETRTIDLPA

-122 TDFDLLTPGALCERS
+122 TDFDLLTPGSLFERS

-148 PVTGNA
+148 PVTGGS
-154 EERPAIIRA
+154 EERVAIIRA
-163 GANGPVLE
+163 GARGPVLE

-263 VQAVAGNLRTEY
+263 VQAVAGNLRTES

-300 EMPEVYDFNYG
+300 EMPEIYG
-311 GPRLQTRDRA
+311 GAYDRA
-321 MADAPP
+321 YAVA
-327 PPSPPPPPPPPP
+327 PPPPPPAPPAP
-339 PPLAEQGELG
+339 ARPEVVVTGSRVAEQGELG
-349 DYKIYPLPERTTVAA
+349 DYKIYTLPERTTVAA

-375 RDVPVERIYR
+375 RDVPVERLYR
-385 IRVSARTDGPASH
+385 ARVDGSSDLIGVI
-398 GPFDAEIILKLD
+398 GPFQTDIVLKLD
-410 NDPGSALGVA
+410 NDAGSALGLA
-420 LPGGTWSLRQQQEGG
+420 LPGGTWSLRQQRTDGP
-435 ATFFSGEARSTDRP
+435 AFFTGEARSTDRP
-449 VGLPVELRI
+449 VGLPVELSI

-464 RATVRTTDY
+464 RVRHRATEYSSSHTGGVTT
-473 RSSVADEITTTLVTV
+473 ALLTV
-488 EVVLSNAGRDPA
+488 EVEVMNAGTEAA
-500 TVEIIPQD
+500 TLEIIPRSYSQ
-508 YYRPGFLIMDESL
+508 RGFAITRESRT
-521 ASAISENGYPAWT
+521 SVVTPNGYPAWT
-534 VGLAPGSSQTLTY
+534 FAVPPGSVERLSY
-547 SYRTRF
+547 SYRIEY

>member
-1 MRAGV
+1 MRTGV

-16 LAAPAAL
+16 LAAPMAL
-23 AQAAA
+23 AQAVA
-28 PVAMAEPAMAVSSG
+28 PVAVAEPAVAVSSG

-122 TDFDLLTPGALCERS
+122 TDFDLLTPGSLFERS

-148 PVTGNA
+148 PVTGDA
-154 EERPAIIRA
+154 EEHVAVIRA

-171 VDGGFEALS
+171 VDGSFEALS

-286 RRAGCWPQDTTTEG
+286 RRAVCWPQDTTTGG
-300 EMPEVYDFNYG
+300 EMPEMYG
-311 GPRLQTRDRA
+311 GMRDRA
-321 MADAPP
+321 YAMA
-327 PPSPPPPPPPPP
+327 PPPPPPPPP
-339 PPLAEQGELG
+339 SAPPPPVPPPPPALAGQGELG
-349 DYKIYPLPERTTVAA
+349 DYKIYTLPERTTVAA

-375 RDVPVERIYR
+375 RDVPVERVYR
-385 IRVSARTDGPASH
+385 ARISGSSDLGGVT
-398 GPFDAEIILKLD
+398 GPFQTDIVLKLD
-410 NDPGSALGVA
+410 NDADSALGLA
-420 LPGGTWSLRQQQEGG
+420 LPGGTWSLRQQRTDGP
-435 ATFFSGEARSTDRP
+435 AFFTGEARSTDRP
-449 VGLPVELRI
+449 VGLPVELSI

-464 RATVRTTDY
+464 RVRYRTTDY
-473 RSSVADEITTTLVTV
+473 SSSQTGGVTTTLYTVQV
-488 EVVLSNAGRDPA
+488 EVMNAGA
-500 TVEIIPQD
+500 EAASLEVIPWAYFQ
-508 YYRPGFLIMDESL
+508 PGFTITRESRE
-521 ASAISENGYPAWT
+521 SGITEGGYPAWSFA
-534 VGLAPGSSQTLTY
+534 VPAGSVERLSF
-547 SYRTRF
+547 SYRVEY

>member
-1 MRAGV
+1 MRTGV

-16 LAAPAAL
+16 LAAPMAL
-23 AQAAA
+23 AQAVA
-28 PVAMAEPAMAVSSG
+28 PVAVAEPAVAVSSG

-115 AGVIERN
+115 TGVIERN
-122 TDFDLLTPGALCERS
+122 TDFDLLTPGSLFERS

-148 PVTGNA
+148 PVTDGA
-154 EERPAIIRA
+154 EEHVALIRA

-238 DGRSMTLTGWLTL
+238 DGRCMALTGWLTL

-263 VQAVAGNLRTEY
+263 VQAVAGNLRTES

-300 EMPEVYDFNYG
+300 KSPAYSGMTEPM
-311 GPRLQTRDRA
+311 
-321 MADAPP
+321 
-327 PPSPPPPPPPPP
+327 PPPPPPAPPP
-339 PPLAEQGELG
+339 PPRLQMRDEVVVTGSRIAEQGELG
-349 DYKIYPLPERTTVAA
+349 DYKIYTLPERTTVAA

-375 RDVPVERIYR
+375 RDVPVERLYR
-385 IRVSARTDGPASH
+385 ARIDGSSDLRSVTGPLQTD
-398 GPFDAEIILKLD
+398 IVLRLD
-410 NDPGSALGVA
+410 NDADSALGLA
-420 LPGGTWSLRQQQEGG
+420 LPGGTWSLRQQRTDGP
-435 ATFFSGEARSTDRP
+435 AFFTGEARSTDRP
-449 VGLPVELRI
+449 IGLPVELSI

-464 RATVRTTDY
+464 RVRYRTTDY
-473 RSSVADEITTTLVTV
+473 SSSQTGGVTTTLYTVQV
-488 EVVLSNAGRDPA
+488 EVMNAGA
-500 TVEIIPQD
+500 EAASLEVIPWAYFQ
-508 YYRPGFLIMDESL
+508 PGFTITRESRE
-521 ASAISENGYPAWT
+521 SSITEGGYPAWSFA
-534 VGLAPGSSQTLTY
+534 VPAGSVERLSF
-547 SYRTRF
+547 SYRVEY

>member
-16 LAAPAAL
+16 LAAPEVL
-23 AQAAA
+23 AQSEATA
-28 PVAMAEPAMAVSSG
+28 VVAEPAVAVSSG

-122 TDFDLLTPGALCERS
+122 TDFDLLTPGSLFERS

-148 PVTGNA
+148 PVTGGA
-154 EERPAIIRA
+154 EEHVALIRA

-263 VQAVAGNLRTEY
+263 VQAVAGNLRTES
-275 GTVPVDAVRLP
+275 GTVAVDAVRLP

-300 EMPEVYDFNYG
+300 ESPAYSGMTEP
-311 GPRLQTRDRA
+311 
-321 MADAPP
+321 M
-327 PPSPPPPPPPPP
+327 PPPPPPPPP
-339 PPLAEQGELG
+339 SAPVMVGREEVVVTGSRIAEQGELG
-349 DYKIYPLPERTTVAA
+349 DYKIYTLPERTTVAA

-375 RDVPVERIYR
+375 RDVPVERLYR
-385 IRVSARTDGPASH
+385 ARISGSSDLGGVT
-398 GPFDAEIILKLD
+398 GPFQTDIVLKLD
-410 NDPGSALGVA
+410 NDADSALGLA
-420 LPGGTWSLRQQQEGG
+420 LPGGTWSLRQQRTDGP
-435 ATFFSGEARSTDRP
+435 AFFTGEARSTDRP
-449 VGLPVELRI
+449 VGLPVELSI

-464 RATVRTTDY
+464 RVRYRTTDY
-473 RSSVADEITTTLVTV
+473 RSSQTGGVTTTVYTVQVEVMNAGAEAASLELIPWAYFQPGFTITRESRESEIT
-488 EVVLSNAGRDPA
+488 
-500 TVEIIPQD
+500 
-508 YYRPGFLIMDESL
+508 ES
-521 ASAISENGYPAWT
+521 GYPAWT
-534 VGLAPGSSQTLTY
+534 FAVPAGSVERLSY
-547 SYRTRF
+547 SYRIEY

>member
-1 MRAGV
+1 MRTGV

-16 LAAPAAL
+16 LAAPMAL
-23 AQAAA
+23 AQAVA
-28 PVAMAEPAMAVSSG
+28 PVAVAEPAVAVSSG

-115 AGVIERN
+115 TGVIERN
-122 TDFDLLTPGALCERS
+122 TDFDLLTPGSLFERS

-148 PVTGNA
+148 PVTDGA
-154 EERPAIIRA
+154 EEHVALIRA

-238 DGRSMTLTGWLTL
+238 DGRSMALTGWLTL

-263 VQAVAGNLRTEY
+263 VQAVAGNLRTES

-300 EMPEVYDFNYG
+300 KSPAYSGMTEPM
-311 GPRLQTRDRA
+311 
-321 MADAPP
+321 
-327 PPSPPPPPPPPP
+327 PPPPPPAPPP
-339 PPLAEQGELG
+339 PPRLQMRDEVVVTGSRIAEQGELG
-349 DYKIYPLPERTTVAA
+349 DYKIYTLPERTTVAA

-375 RDVPVERIYR
+375 RDVPVERLYR
-385 IRVSARTDGPASH
+385 ARIDGSSDLRSVTGPLQTD
-398 GPFDAEIILKLD
+398 IVLRLD
-410 NDPGSALGVA
+410 NDADSALGLA
-420 LPGGTWSLRQQQEGG
+420 LPGGTWSLRQQRTDGP
-435 ATFFSGEARSTDRP
+435 AFFTGEARSTDRP
-449 VGLPVELRI
+449 VGLPVELSI

-464 RATVRTTDY
+464 RVRYRTTDY
-473 RSSVADEITTTLVTV
+473 SSSQTGGVTTTLYTVQV
-488 EVVLSNAGRDPA
+488 EVMNAGA
-500 TVEIIPQD
+500 EAASLEVIPWAYFQ
-508 YYRPGFLIMDESL
+508 PGFTITRESRE
-521 ASAISENGYPAWT
+521 SGITEGGYPAWSFA
-534 VGLAPGSSQTLTY
+534 VPAGSVERLSF
-547 SYRTRF
+547 SYRVEY

>member
-16 LAAPAAL
+16 LSAPAAL

-28 PVAMAEPAMAVSSG
+28 PVVVAEPATAVSSG

-122 TDFDLLTPGALCERS
+122 TDFDLLTPGSLFERS
-137 IGETVRVVRIN
+137 IGETVRVVRTD

-154 EERPAIIRA
+154 EEHVAVIRA

-263 VQAVAGNLRTEY
+263 VQAVAGNLRTES

-300 EMPEVYDFNYG
+300 EMPEDYG
-311 GPRLQTRDRA
+311 GA
-321 MADAPP
+321 Y
-327 PPSPPPPPPPPP
+327 PPPPPPPPP
-339 PPLAEQGELG
+339 PPAPPPAPAMAREDVVVTGSRIADQGELG
-349 DYKIYPLPERTTVAA
+349 DYKIYTLPERTTVAA

-375 RDVPVERIYR
+375 RDVPVQRLYRARIDA
-385 IRVSARTDGPASH
+385 STDLTTVN
-398 GPFDAEIILKLD
+398 GPFETSIILRLD
-410 NDPGSALGVA
+410 NDADSALGLA
-420 LPGGTWSLRQQQEGG
+420 LPGGTWSLRQQREDGT
-435 ATFFSGEARSTDRP
+435 AFFSGEARSADRP
-449 VGLPVELRI
+449 VGLPVELTI

-464 RATVRTTDY
+464 RVRSRTTEY
-473 RSSVADEITTTLVTV
+473 SASQSGGVTTAIYTVQV
-488 EVVLSNAGRDPA
+488 EVLNSGRESA
-500 TVEIIPQD
+500 SLEVIPWA
-508 YYRPGFLIMDESL
+508 YFLPGFTISRESRE
-521 ASAISENGYPAWT
+521 SGITEGGYPAWT
-534 VGLAPGSSQTLTY
+534 FEVPGSSVERLAYTY
-547 SYRTRF
+547 RVEY

>member
-1 MRAGV
+1 MTGLGAPAVLAQAAG
-6 SLIAILALSG
+6 
-16 LAAPAAL
+16 PAAL
-23 AQAAA
+23 AEP
-28 PVAMAEPAMAVSSG
+28 PVAVSPG
-42 PEAVSVVIYRDR
+42 PDAVSVVIYRDR
-54 PVNTVELMRRSQQ
+54 PVNTVDLMRRSQQ
-67 SWSRLDREGLA
+67 SWSRPDREGLA
-78 LIVETRTVDLPA
+78 LIVETRTIDLPA

-122 TDFDLLTPGALCERS
+122 TDFDLLTPGSLFERS
-137 IGETVRVVRIN
+137 IGETVRVVRVN

-154 EERPAIIRA
+154 EEHVAVIRA

-207 RAGEAGRYTVT
+207 RAGAAGRYTVT

-263 VQAVAGNLRTEY
+263 VQAVAGNLRTES

-300 EMPEVYDFNYG
+300 QMPEYYG
-311 GPRLQTRDRA
+311 VEDIVVTGYRA
-321 MADAPP
+321 AA
-327 PPSPPPPPPPPP
+327 PPPPPPPPP
-339 PPLAEQGELG
+339 PPAPAAPPMAEQGELG
-349 DYKIYPLPERTTVAA
+349 DYKIYTLPELTTVAA

-375 RDVPVERIYR
+375 RDVPVERLHR
-385 IRVSARTDGPASH
+385 ARVDGSADLMGVT
-398 GPFDAEIILKLD
+398 GPFQTDIVLRLD
-410 NDPGSALGVA
+410 NDAGSALGLA
-420 LPGGTWSLRQQQEGG
+420 LPGGTWSLRQQRTDGP
-435 ATFFSGEARSTDRP
+435 AFFTGEVRSTDRP
-449 VGLPVELRI
+449 VGLPVELLI

-464 RATVRTTDY
+464 RVRHRATEYSSSRTGG
-473 RSSVADEITTTLVTV
+473 VTTVLYTV
-488 EVVLSNAGRDPA
+488 EVEILNAGSDSA
-500 TVEIIPQD
+500 KVEIIPRS
-508 YYRPGFLIMDESL
+508 YFEPGFAITRESRE
-521 ASAISENGYPAWT
+521 SGITEGGYPAWT
-534 VGLAPGSSQTLTY
+534 FDVPPRSVERLSY
-547 SYRTRF
+547 SYRLEY

>member
-1 MRAGV
+1 MRSGAACV
-6 SLIAILALSG
+6 VALVLTG
-16 LAAPAAL
+16 LAPQAW
-23 AQAAA
+23 AQAVA
-28 PVAMAEPAMAVSSG
+28 PVAEARPATTVSAA
-42 PEAVSVVIYRDR
+42 PDAVSVVIYRDR

-78 LIVETRTVDLPA
+78 LIVETRTIDLPA
-90 GEAVIRFEG
+90 GETVIRFEG
-99 VAGGIVGQ
+99 VSGGIVGQ

-122 TDFDLLTPGALCERS
+122 TDFDLLTPGSLFERS

-163 GANGPVLE
+163 GAAGPVLE
-171 VDGGFEALS
+171 VDGAFEALS

-197 SDQPSLSVRT
+197 SEQPSLSVRT

-238 DGRSMTLTGWLTL
+238 DGRSMTVTGWLTL

-263 VQAVAGNLRTEY
+263 VQAVAGTLRTER

-286 RRAGCWPQDTTTEG
+286 RRAGCWPQDTTTGG
-300 EMPEVYDFNYG
+300 EMPELYG
-311 GPRLQTRDRA
+311 VDDIVVTGYRA
-321 MADAPP
+321 AGAPP
-327 PPSPPPPPPPPP
+327 PPPPAPPPPPPPPP
-339 PPLAEQGELG
+339 MAEQGELG
-349 DYKIYPLPERTTVAA
+349 DYKIYTLPERTTVAA

-375 RDVPVERIYR
+375 RDVPVDRIHR
-385 IRVSARTDGPASH
+385 IRVAPRADVSGAF
-398 GPFDAEIILKLD
+398 GPFETDIVLRLD
-410 NDPGSALGVA
+410 NDPGSALGVP
-420 LPGGTWSLRQQQEGG
+420 LPGGTWSLRQQQREG
-435 ATFFSGEARSTDRP
+435 AAFFSGEARSTDRP
-449 VGLPVELRI
+449 VGLPVELMI

-464 RATVRTTDY
+464 RASIRTVDY
-473 RSSVADEITTTLVTV
+473 RSSTTDDLTTSIYTV
-488 EVVLSNAGRDPA
+488 EVVVSNAGRDPA

-521 ASAISENGYPAWT
+521 ASAITENGYPAWT
-534 VGLAPGSSQTLTY
+534 VGLAPGTSETLTY
-547 SYRTRF
+547 TYRIRY

>member
-1 MRAGV
+1 MRTGV

-16 LAAPAAL
+16 LAAPMAL

-28 PVAMAEPAMAVSSG
+28 PVAVAEPALAVSSG

-78 LIVETRTVDLPA
+78 LIVETRTIDLPA

-122 TDFDLLTPGALCERS
+122 TDFDLLTPGSLFERS

-148 PVTGNA
+148 PVTGDA
-154 EERPAIIRA
+154 EEHAAVIRA

-171 VDGGFEALS
+171 VDGGIEALS

-218 LAYLATGLQW
+218 LAYLTTGLQW

-263 VQAVAGNLRTEY
+263 VQAVAGNLRTES

-300 EMPEVYDFNYG
+300 EMPEMYG
-311 GPRLQTRDRA
+311 GAYDRGYA
-321 MADAPP
+321 V
-327 PPSPPPPPPPPP
+327 PPPPPPPPAP
-339 PPLAEQGELG
+339 PAPARPEVVVTGSRVAEQGDLG
-349 DYKIYPLPERTTVAA
+349 DYKIYTLPERTTVAA

-375 RDVPVERIYR
+375 RDVPVERRYQAR
-385 IRVSARTDGPASH
+385 IDASTDLTTVN
-398 GPFDAEIILKLD
+398 GPFETSIILRLD
-410 NDPGSALGVA
+410 NDVDSALGLA
-420 LPGGTWSLRQQQEGG
+420 LPGGTWSLRQRREDG
-435 ATFFSGEARSTDRP
+435 AAFFSGEARSADRP
-449 VGLPVELRI
+449 VGLPVELAI
-458 GQSPNV
+458 GESPNV
-464 RATVRTTDY
+464 RVRSRTTEY
-473 RSSVADEITTTLVTV
+473 SASQSGGVTTAVYTVQV
-488 EVVLSNAGRDPA
+488 EVLNSGAETARL
-500 TVEIIPQD
+500 EIIPWA
-508 YYRPGFLIMDESL
+508 YFLPGFTISRESRE
-521 ASAISENGYPAWT
+521 SSVTEGGYPAWT
-534 VGLAPGSSQTLTY
+534 FDVPPGSVERLAYTY
-547 SYRTRF
+547 RVEF

>member
-1 MRAGV
+1 MRTGV

-16 LAAPAAL
+16 LAAPMAL
-23 AQAAA
+23 AQAVA
-28 PVAMAEPAMAVSSG
+28 PVAVAEPAVAVSSG

-122 TDFDLLTPGALCERS
+122 SDFDLLTPGSLFERS

-148 PVTGNA
+148 PVTGGA
-154 EERPAIIRA
+154 EEHVAVIRA

-300 EMPEVYDFNYG
+300 DMPEMYG
-311 GPRLQTRDRA
+311 GMRDRA
-321 MADAPP
+321 YAMA
-327 PPSPPPPPPPPP
+327 PPPPPPPPP
-339 PPLAEQGELG
+339 SAPPPPVPPPPPALAGQGELG
-349 DYKIYPLPERTTVAA
+349 DYKIYTLPERTTVAA

-375 RDVPVERIYR
+375 RDVPVERLYR
-385 IRVSARTDGPASH
+385 ARISGSSDLGGVT
-398 GPFDAEIILKLD
+398 GPFQTDIVLRLD
-410 NDPGSALGVA
+410 NDADSALGLA
-420 LPGGTWSLRQQQEGG
+420 LPGGTWSLRQQRTDGP
-435 ATFFSGEARSTDRP
+435 AFFTGEARSTDRP
-449 VGLPVELRI
+449 VGLPVELSI

-464 RATVRTTDY
+464 RVRYRTTDY
-473 RSSVADEITTTLVTV
+473 SSSQTGGVTTTLYTVQV
-488 EVVLSNAGRDPA
+488 EVMNAGA
-500 TVEIIPQD
+500 EAASLEVIPWAYFQ
-508 YYRPGFLIMDESL
+508 PGFTITRESRE
-521 ASAISENGYPAWT
+521 SGITEGGYPAWSFA
-534 VGLAPGSSQTLTY
+534 VPAGSVERLSF
-547 SYRTRF
+547 SYRVEY